1 MKLITLIASLLF
13 TVSATAQDITILVN
27 GSPGGTF
34 FVRSELYAKGLA
46 DAGYTVNTVNIPK
59 NKAAAEKF
67 KETDAPTMM
76 VWMDAL
82 APVRPVEATIGNFVS
97 LEYTAPLFLCAI
109 TGKESGN
116 IGAPKMYVMDP
127 VLEMVPGSKIIPYKN
142 TGATLNAGLAGEVDF
157 AYLNQGKAKKL
168 KDAGYPCRA
177 VQGVAQ
183 HAVVVAKNINVSEL
197 RTTIKRIQQDVE
209 FVAWLDKNGFNSVT
223 ELSHE
228 TELNTVLN
236 SQDQWKQAAN

>member
-1 MKLITLIASLLF
+1 MKFIAFIVSTLF
-13 TVSATAQDITILVN
+13 TVSAVAQDITILVN

-34 FVRSELYAKGLA
+34 FVRSELYANGLA
-46 DAGYTVNTVNIPK
+46 DAGYTVNTINIPK
-59 NKAAAEKF
+59 NTAAAEKF
-67 KETDAPTMM
+67 NETDAPTMM

-82 APVRPVEATIGNFVS
+82 APVRPVEATNGNFVS

-142 TGATLNAGLAGEVDF
+142 TGAVLNAGLAGEVDF
-157 AYLNQGKAKKL
+157 AYLNQGKAQNL
-168 KDAGYPCRA
+168 VDAGYPCRA
-177 VQGVAQ
+177 VQGAAQ
-183 HAVVVAKNINVSEL
+183 HAVVIAKNINISEL
-197 RTTIKRIQQDVE
+197 RTTVKAIQQRVE
-209 FVAWLDKNGFNSVT
+209 FVAWLDKNQFNAVT
-223 ELSHE
+223 DLSYE

-236 SQDQWKQAAN
+236 SQDLWKQAAN

>member
-1 MKLITLIASLLF
+1 MKLITLIMSMLF
-13 TVSATAQDITILVN
+13 AVSAAAQDITILVN

-34 FVRSELYAKGLA
+34 FIRSELYAKGLA

-67 KETDAPTMM
+67 NETDAPTMM

-109 TGKESGN
+109 TGKENGN

-168 KDAGYPCRA
+168 KDAGYPCLA

-183 HAVVVAKNINVSEL
+183 HAVVVAKNINIEQL
-197 RTTIKRIQQDVE
+197 RTAVKNVQQSTD
-209 FVAWLDKNGFNSVT
+209 FISWLDKNVFNAIT
-223 ELSHE
+223 DLSYE
-228 TELNTVLN
+228 SELNTVLT